1 MMEILWKSKLKLCD
15 GNNMEIKMAV
25 APCRRSCRG
34 GSNVMQNRLGIFLLL
49 PVDLNF
55 VVLGNSFWNLIK
67 NHLLLLLEV

>member
-34 GSNVMQNRLGIFLLL
+34 GSKVMQNRLGIFLPL
-49 PVDLNF
+49 PVDSNL
-55 VVLGNSFWNLIK
+55 VVWGNSFWNLIK